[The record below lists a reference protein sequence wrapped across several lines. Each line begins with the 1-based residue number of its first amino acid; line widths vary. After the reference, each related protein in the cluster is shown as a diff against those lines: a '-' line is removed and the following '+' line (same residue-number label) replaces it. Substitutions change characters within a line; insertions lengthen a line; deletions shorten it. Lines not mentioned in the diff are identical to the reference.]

1 MRRSLPALCL
11 PVALTLTP
19 AMATAAPSGGAPAA
33 MASSAAPADATAAG
47 DPVREAAGEGA
58 AAGERWLAEAEAA
71 IGAGDTT
78 RAVLFLR
85 RAYAA
90 DPDPRYIA
98 NLGVVYERIGEYG
111 EAARAF
117 EQYLASD
124 PEPDKRAA
132 AEAALVRLRPEGVV
146 VSTPAGATVTVD
158 GAASAGETPLRLRL
172 AAGAHV
178 VRFEAEGRLP
188 VDAALRVEPG
198 APFRLEVTLPA
209 APVDPG
215 AGRRRAGY
223 LTLAGGGVALV
234 GAGLLGWLTVGALDE
249 RDTIREPDR
258 RLDYEEAEDRANV
271 LGVAA
276 IAVGVVGLGALAT
289 GGWLLAT
296 APDEAAVTVAPGPA
310 GVVVGGRF

>member
-1 MRRSLPALCL
+1 MAAVADPPAE
-11 PVALTLTP
+11 P
-19 AMATAAPSGGAPAA
+19 
-33 MASSAAPADATAAG
+33 APADATAGA
-47 DPVREAAGEGA
+47 VAETGA
-58 AAGERWLAEAEAA
+58 AAGERWLVEAEAA
-71 IGAGDTT
+71 IRAGDTT

-146 VSTPAGATVTVD
+146 VSTPSGARVTVD
-158 GAASAGETPLRLRL
+158 GAAPAGETPLRLRL

-178 VRFEAEGRLP
+178 VRFEAAGHLP
-188 VDAALRVEPG
+188 VDAALRIEPG
-198 APFRLEVTLPA
+198 APFRLAVTLPA
-209 APVDPG
+209 APVDRG
-215 AGRRRAGY
+215 AGRRQAGWW
-223 LTLAGGGVALV
+223 TLAGGGVALV
-234 GAGLLGWLTVGALDE
+234 GAGVLGWLTVEALDE
-249 RDTIREPDR
+249 RDTIRSPDR
-258 RLDYEEAEDRANV
+258 RLDYAEAEDRANV

-276 IAVGVVGLGALAT
+276 IAVGVAGIGALAA

-296 APDEAAVTVAPGPA
+296 APDGSAVAVAPAPG